1 MAHVLCLD
9 FGTSSVRAVLRDA
22 LDNRVVLPIGQVT
35 PVQSIDGASIPS
47 TFCIDKDLETV
58 RFGQHAYE
66 AILRGNELAYSV
78 TSPKR
83 WLTEPASLDQKVH
96 PKLPVTRRDV
106 LTGLMAYA
114 LFAAAETGAWTVPEK
129 PEDADVRVAHPVW
142 PIEIK
147 QDADRSLGEIV
158 WMAVNMASA
167 GDWGV
172 TTADV
177 LCSWT
182 NPADSD
188 EVRPIKKFE
197 TDTIEPIAAAVELL
211 PNTGNER
218 RACLVVDVGAGTTDI
233 GIFQQLSPD
242 RRTAKG
248 DRIIPAGPATSV
260 FKAGDEIDR
269 LLLKFM
275 RNTNPRL
282 FDANQARINSEIRF
296 QKESLFNSGRLQ
308 LAGIELTLADLER
321 SIDVKAMAAEIRQGV
336 ERCITDALAKIKS
349 FISTSGLDFE
359 ITVVMA
365 GGGADIQ
372 FLRESIGR
380 PLVLGGCEF
389 TFSFFKPDQPKMNLH
404 GAGYERM
411 AVGLGGAKEDYE
423 KVVYEHAKLLRI
435 PGLGEPKQRVT
446 NWT

>member
-1 MAHVLCLD
+1 MAQVLCLD

-35 PVQSIDGASIPS
+35 PVQNIDGASIPS
-47 TFCIDKDLETV
+47 AFCIDKDLETV

-66 AILRGNELAYSV
+66 ALLRGSHLAYSV

-83 WLTEPASLDQKVH
+83 WLTEPALLDQKVH

-106 LTGLMAYA
+106 LTGLMGYA
-114 LFAAAETGAWTVPEK
+114 LFAASETQAWSVPDSPEK
-129 PEDADVRVAHPVW
+129 ADVRVAHPVW
-142 PIEIK
+142 PEAIK
-147 QDADRSLGEIV
+147 DAAERALGEIV

-172 TTADV
+172 TTAEV

-182 NPADSD
+182 NPFDRH
-188 EVRPIKKFE
+188 ENRPHQKFK
-197 TDTIEPIAAAVELL
+197 TNTIEPIAAAVELL
-211 PNTGNER
+211 PNAGNER
-218 RACLVVDVGAGTTDI
+218 RVCMVVDVGAGTTDI
-233 GIFQQLSPD
+233 GVFYQLSPD
-242 RRTAKG
+242 HQTAKG

-275 RNTNPRL
+275 RSANPRI
-282 FDANQARINSEIRF
+282 FDANKVRINSEIRF
-296 QKESLFNSGRLQ
+296 QKESLFKNGQLQ
-308 LAGIELTLADLER
+308 LVGIDLTLADLEK
-321 SIDVKAMAAEIRQGV
+321 STEVKAMSAEIRQGV
-336 ERCITDALAKIKS
+336 ERCLTDAFPK
-349 FISTSGLDFE
+349 ISTFMSTTGLDFE

-365 GGGADIQ
+365 GGGAEIQ
-372 FLRESIGR
+372 FLRESVGKSLMLSGR
-380 PLVLGGCEF
+380 EF
-389 TFSFFKPDQPKMNLH
+389 TFSFFKPVQPKINLH

-411 AVGLGGAKEDYE
+411 AVGLGGAKEEYE

-435 PGLGEPKQRVT
+435 PGLRA
-446 NWT
+446 